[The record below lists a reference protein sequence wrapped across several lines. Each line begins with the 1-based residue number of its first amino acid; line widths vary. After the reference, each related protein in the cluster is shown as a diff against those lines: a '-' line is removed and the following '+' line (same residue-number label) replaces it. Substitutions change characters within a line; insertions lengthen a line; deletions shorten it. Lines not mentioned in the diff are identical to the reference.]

1 MLPPIA
7 SNVADLNL
15 VQQGYITIGDVCHK
29 FGVRIEQH
37 NMEMLY
43 GVYGLQAGPV
53 LEPDAISSANVVS
66 KRLVNVQVEL
76 SSGCIGQ
83 VSTNGVFLQL
93 ELDPYNEVHDS

>member
-1 MLPPIA
+1 MFPHTA

-15 VQQGYITIGDVCHK
+15 VQQGYITICDVFQK
-29 FGVRIEQH
+29 FGIRVEQH
-37 NMEMLY
+37 NMEMLHRMY
-43 GVYGLQAGPV
+43 GPQAGPI

-83 VSTNGVFLQL
+83 VSTDGVFFQL